1 MPSKTAVVCDDDR
14 TFASIIQFVLTKKG
28 FSVQTAENGAA
39 AVPLISSAMPGLVFL
54 DLEMPEKDGF
64 AVLEELKDMQSSR
77 PYVIVLSSHEA
88 KQIHD
93 RAYALGANEVWVKPF
108 NASELLKRLE
118 GLIEQGKI

>member
-1 MPSKTAVVCDDDR
+1 MPSKTAIVCDDDR
-14 TFASIIQFVLTKKG
+14 TFASIIQFVLIKKG
-28 FSVQTAENGAA
+28 FSAQTAENGTAA
-39 AVPLISSAMPGLVFL
+39 LPLIKDSQPGLVFL

-64 AVLEELKDMQSSR
+64 AVLEEMKGFQGAK

-88 KQIHD
+88 KTIHD
-93 RAYALGANEVWVKPF
+93 RAYSLGANEVWVKPF